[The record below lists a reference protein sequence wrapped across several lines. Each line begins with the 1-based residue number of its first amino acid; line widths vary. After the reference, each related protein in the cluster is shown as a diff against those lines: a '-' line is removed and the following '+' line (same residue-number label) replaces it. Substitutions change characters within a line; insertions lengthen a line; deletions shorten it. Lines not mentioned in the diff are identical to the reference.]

1 MKSLSRFIRRIT
13 RDEEGSQTVEAVLWL
28 PVFVMFLSLV
38 IDVSMVFN
46 RQSEFNR
53 IVQDANRSYA
63 TGRLGSEDAAEAFIK
78 TALGNFGAS
87 ATVTTSLIDGI
98 IFTRLTVPVTDLM
111 PINSFPIFRDRDV
124 VVANQQLAEF

>member
-38 IDVSMVFN
+38 IDVSMV
-46 RQSEFNR
+46 FNR